1 MRNIDPKFVRTF
13 LMIMETKNVT
23 KASRL
28 LNISQAAASQQI
40 KRLES
45 ILNQTLFDRTKQ
57 GLYPTPAAIR
67 LLASAREFISLNDE
81 IYQIAGARE
90 YDGNVRLGCPDD
102 LVGPFLPD
110 ILRSFAV
117 KYPNVRVTLVCR
129 TTPELHVELDAGKV
143 DLIITTEETRQLD
156 SGVVLI
162 EDQLVLFGATGGRAY
177 LKRPLPVSIG
187 SSAYGLRE
195 ATVRSLEHSNINWR
209 AVSEVNHIEVISA
222 LVSADLAVAPLLLST
237 VPSSFEVLGI
247 QQGLPILPRFSIILY
262 VGSSN
267 LKGEVMELK
276 SHILN
281 HFQSIANNQIKN
293 AEIA

>member
-13 LMIMETKNVT
+13 LMVMETKNVT

-67 LLASAREFISLNDE
+67 MLAYAREFISLNDE

-90 YDGNVRLGCPDD
+90 YEGNVRLGCPDD
-102 LVGPFLPD
+102 LVAPFLPD

-117 KYPNVRVTLVCR
+117 KYPNVRITLICR
-129 TTPELHVELDAGKV
+129 TTPQLHVELNAGKV
-143 DLIITTEETRQLD
+143 DLIITTEESTQIG
-156 SGVVLI
+156 SGIVLLN
-162 EDQLVLFGATGGRAY
+162 DRLVLFGAFGGRAY
-177 LKRPLPVSIG
+177 LRRPLPVSIG
-187 SSAYGLRE
+187 STAYGLRQ
-195 ATVRSLEHSNINWR
+195 ATVRSLEQSNISWR
-209 AVSEVNHIEVISA
+209 AVSEVNHIEAISA

-237 VPSSFEVLGI
+237 VSSSFEVLDI
-247 QQGLPILPRFSIILY
+247 QHGLPILPRFSVLLY
-262 VGSSN
+262 AGSSN
-267 LKGEVMELK
+267 LNGEVMELK

-281 HFQSIANNQIKN
+281 HFQSIDNNQIKS
-293 AEIA
+293 AEIS

>member
-13 LMIMETKNVT
+13 LMVMETKNVT

-67 LLASAREFISLNDE
+67 MLAYAREFISLNDE

-90 YDGNVRLGCPDD
+90 YEGNVRLGCPDD
-102 LVGPFLPD
+102 LVAPFLPD

-117 KYPNVRVTLVCR
+117 KYPNVRVTLICR
-129 TTPELHVELDAGKV
+129 TTPQLHVELNAGKV
-143 DLIITTEETRQLD
+143 DLIITTEESTQIG
-156 SGVVLI
+156 SGIVLLN
-162 EDQLVLFGATGGRAY
+162 DRLVLFGAFGGRAY
-177 LKRPLPVSIG
+177 LRRPLPVSIG
-187 SSAYGLRE
+187 STAYGLRQ
-195 ATVRSLEHSNINWR
+195 ATVRSLEQSNISWR
-209 AVSEVNHIEVISA
+209 AVSEVNHIEAISA

-237 VPSSFEVLGI
+237 VSSSFEVLGI
-247 QQGLPILPRFSIILY
+247 QHGLPILPRFSVLLY
-262 VGSSN
+262 AGSSN
-267 LKGEVMELK
+267 LNGEVMELK

-281 HFQSIANNQIKN
+281 HFQSIDNNQIKS
-293 AEIA
+293 AEIS

>member
-13 LMIMETKNVT
+13 LMVMETKNVT
-23 KASRL
+23 KASRF

-67 LLASAREFISLNDE
+67 MLAYAREFISLNDE

-90 YDGNVRLGCPDD
+90 YEGNVRLGCPDD
-102 LVGPFLPD
+102 LVAPFLPD

-117 KYPNVRVTLVCR
+117 KYPNVRVTLICR
-129 TTPELHVELDAGKV
+129 TTPQLHVELNAGKV
-143 DLIITTEETRQLD
+143 DLIITTEESTQIG
-156 SGVVLI
+156 SGIVLLN
-162 EDQLVLFGATGGRAY
+162 DRLVLFGAFGGRAY
-177 LKRPLPVSIG
+177 LRRPLPVSIG
-187 SSAYGLRE
+187 STAYGLRQ
-195 ATVRSLEHSNINWR
+195 ATVRSLEQSNISWR
-209 AVSEVNHIEVISA
+209 AVSEVNHIEAISA

-237 VPSSFEVLGI
+237 VSSSFEVLGI
-247 QQGLPILPRFSIILY
+247 QHGLPILPRFSVLLY
-262 VGSSN
+262 AGSSN
-267 LKGEVMELK
+267 LNGEVMELK

-281 HFQSIANNQIKN
+281 HFQSIDNNQIKS
-293 AEIA
+293 AEIS